1 MLRPVAVRSPRA
13 EPVRRW
19 YVGQALKSFTSL
31 IDVLDKL
38 TEKEVMA
45 ALALEAATKRRRS
58 IIDRLISRAVRI
70 RELAYSRQLKEKFH
84 GTHPH
89 PEDQG

>member
-1 MLRPVAVRSPRA
+1 MAVRSPRA
-13 EPVRRW
+13 EPPVRKW

-31 IDVLDKL
+31 IGVLDKL

-84 GTHPH
+84 GTHPVQS
-89 PEDQG
+89 PVRR